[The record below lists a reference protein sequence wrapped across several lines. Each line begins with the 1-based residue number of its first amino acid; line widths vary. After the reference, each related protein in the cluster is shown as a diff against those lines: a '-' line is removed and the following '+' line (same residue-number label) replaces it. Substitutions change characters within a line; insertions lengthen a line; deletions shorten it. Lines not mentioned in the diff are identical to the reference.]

1 MLRSRAFRASPL
13 LKIINIVLGLT
24 AYLYW
29 SMMDNEFAG
38 EEEVVTQRLRDMLEA
53 VGRHPRLNAI
63 RNT

>member
-1 MLRSRAFRASPL
+1 
-13 LKIINIVLGLT
+13 
-24 AYLYW
+24 
-29 SMMDNEFAG
+29 MDNEFAG